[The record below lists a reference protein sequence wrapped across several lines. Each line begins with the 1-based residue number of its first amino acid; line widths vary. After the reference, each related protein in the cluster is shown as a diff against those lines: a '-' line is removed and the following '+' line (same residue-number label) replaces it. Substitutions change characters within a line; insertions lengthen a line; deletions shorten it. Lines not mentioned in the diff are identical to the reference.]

1 FELFVLFRALQVVA
15 SAWSSFVTEASLKFF
30 EFAFVFVPLQ
40 LGVAEGSYALI
51 FGVMGLP
58 LAAGFALA
66 FLRRARSLMI
76 ATVGLG
82 ALGAMTRRAALT
94 RNLSD

>member
-1 FELFVLFRALQVVA
+1 VI
-15 SAWSSFVTEASLKFF
+15 EASLKFF
-30 EFAFVFVPLQ
+30 EFAFLFVPLQ
-40 LGVAEGSYALI
+40 LGVSEGSYALV

-82 ALGAMTRRAALT
+82 TLGAMTRRVGGRRMVDSSHR
-94 RNLSD
+94 RNGVG